1 MVHIYAAMLGS
12 LVGESEGN
20 VRRALKTVEAIAQRK
35 RFSDRGS
42 TGAAQALNKVPGKI
56 VDELRRQYPEQKW
69 TVDSLVPEEILAKFR
84 DITNS
89 ANSERLQPQQTP
101 VADIPSASITK
112 ASEAIQQA
120 SYKLTAADKETI
132 SGAIAVQNEQSKILG
147 ASTGVTGALLFM
159 ESLIGAK
166 GTVLDAFAEQS
177 MLEVDNQ
184 ITEIDQSLINLA
196 EEASTRLGES
206 IRKKEQLKTR
216 LNLLRERVSSM
227 GTQIRF

>member
-1 MVHIYAAMLGS
+1 MIVK
-12 LVGESEGN
+12 E
-20 VRRALKTVEAIAQRK
+20 
-35 RFSDRGS
+35 F
-42 TGAAQALNKVPGKI
+42 AQALNKVPGKI

-69 TVDSLVPEEILAKFR
+69 TVDSQVPDEILARFQ
-84 DITNS
+84 DIT
-89 ANSERLQPQQTP
+89 NSERLQPQQSP
-101 VADIPSASITK
+101 IADIPEATITK
-112 ASEAIQQA
+112 ADEAIQQA

-196 EEASTRLGES
+196 
-206 IRKKEQLKTR
+206 
-216 LNLLRERVSSM
+216 
-227 GTQIRF
+227 

>member
-1 MVHIYAAMLGS
+1 MIVK
-12 LVGESEGN
+12 E
-20 VRRALKTVEAIAQRK
+20 
-35 RFSDRGS
+35 F
-42 TGAAQALNKVPGKI
+42 AQALNKVPGKV

-69 TVDSLVPEEILAKFR
+69 TVDSLVPEEILARFQ
-84 DITNS
+84 DIT
-89 ANSERLQPQQTP
+89 NSERLQPQQSP
-101 VADIPSASITK
+101 VADIPEATITK
-112 ASEAIQQA
+112 ADEAIQQA

-206 IRKKEQLKTR
+206 IRKKEQLKVR
-216 LNLLRERVSSM
+216 LNSLRERVSSM

>member
-1 MVHIYAAMLGS
+1 MTIKEYA
-12 LVGESEGN
+12 
-20 VRRALKTVEAIAQRK
+20 EAKGIK
-35 RFSDRGS
+35 
-42 TGAAQALNKVPGKI
+42 PGKL
-56 VDELRRQYPEQKW
+56 VDEFRKNFPGETW
-69 TVDSLVPEEILAKFR
+69 TINSSLPEEFLKA
-84 DITNS
+84 DPTNIHT
-89 ANSERLQPQQTP
+89 AQQSP
-101 VADIPSASITK
+101 VADMGEAAITK

-184 ITEIDQSLINLA
+184 ISEIDQSLINLA

-206 IRKKEQLKTR
+206 IRKKEQLKVR
-216 LNLLRERVSSM
+216 LNSLRERVSSM

>member
-1 MVHIYAAMLGS
+1 MRDYNLNNHLSQIIP
-12 LVGESEGN
+12 
-20 VRRALKTVEAIAQRK
+20 EA
-35 RFSDRGS
+35 
-42 TGAAQALNKVPGKI
+42 T
-56 VDELRRQYPEQKW
+56 
-69 TVDSLVPEEILAKFR
+69 
-84 DITNS
+84 
-89 ANSERLQPQQTP
+89 
-101 VADIPSASITK
+101 ITK
-112 ASEAIQQA
+112 ADEAIQQA

-132 SGAIAVQNEQSKILG
+132 SGTIAVQNEQSKILG

-206 IRKKEQLKTR
+206 IRK
-216 LNLLRERVSSM
+216 VSSNCF
-227 GTQIRF
+227 TALFHETVSTVSSVFQARETP